1 MVRNWIKS
9 QPAHVVLIAINVAV
23 FVLQQLLKI
32 LGGLFLMP
40 IDIVTTLF
48 SLESYPADF
57 ILKPW
62 GLFTYMFVH
71 VGNNFWHLAG
81 NMLFLFFLGK
91 IFESHFGRR
100 TMFQMYIIGGLFAGL
115 VFFVAYQIFPFFQ
128 AQGYR
133 PLVGASGAVYA
144 IVTGICIA
152 RPKQEV
158 ALFGV
163 LRIPLIALLIVFIL
177 KDLPDFFTANAGGNM
192 THLGGA
198 IFGIWFALKM
208 NKGVNILLPVT
219 RFFDKFRFTNRKKN
233 KSTMKVVYNKKVK
246 SMDDAEYNYIQK
258 ANDEKLNA
266 ILDKISKSGY
276 DSLSKSEKDFLNFMS
291 EQNK

>member
-23 FVLQQLLKI
+23 FVIQQLLII
-32 LGGLFLMP
+32 LGGLFLVP
-40 IDIVTTLF
+40 IDLITSLF

-62 GLFTYMFVH
+62 GTFTYMFVH
-71 VGNNFWHLAG
+71 ASNNFWHLAG
-81 NMLFLFFLGK
+81 NMIFLFFLGK

-100 TMFQMYIIGGLFAGL
+100 TMFQMYFIGGLFAGL
-115 VFFVAYQIFPFFQ
+115 VFFLSYQIFPFFQ

-133 PLVGASGAVYA
+133 TLVGASGAVYA

-163 LRIPLIALLIVFIL
+163 LRIPLIALLIVFVL
-177 KDLPDFFTANAGGNM
+177 KDWPQFFAANVGGNM

-198 IFGIWFALKM
+198 IFGVWFALKM
-208 NKGVNILLPVT
+208 NKGVNILLPVA
-219 RFFDKFRFTNRKKN
+219 RFFDRFRWKGRKK
-233 KSTMKVVYNKKVK
+233 KSNMRVVYNKKVK
-246 SMDDAEYNYIQK
+246 SMDDAEYNYTQK
-258 ANDEKLNA
+258 ANEQKLNA